1 MPRLNAEV
9 MSSALPPEELE
20 KRARR
25 FRAFQVIFVLT
36 YTGIVLD
43 VVTTALGY
51 RQTGASY
58 EQNPLGG
65 LLIGELG
72 WFGMLAVLTAISLIA
87 YVSCKII
94 QWSLGGSWARW
105 LNIALAVI
113 AAFRWIAVV
122 TAVLYLIQPGN

>member
-1 MPRLNAEV
+1 MPHLTAEAV
-9 MSSALPPEELE
+9 MPALPPEELE

-43 VVTTALGY
+43 IVTTALGY
-51 RQTGASY
+51 RVTGAAY

-65 LLIGELG
+65 LLIGDLG
-72 WFGMLAVLTAISLIA
+72 WLGLLAVLTVFSLIA
-87 YVSCKII
+87 YVSCKVI

-105 LNIALAVI
+105 LNIAFAVLAT
-113 AAFRWIAVV
+113 FRWIAVV
-122 TAVLYLIQPGN
+122 TAVLYLLQSGK

>member
-1 MPRLNAEV
+1 MPHLTAEV
-9 MSSALPPEELE
+9 MTSALPPEELE

-25 FRAFQVIFVLT
+25 FRAFQVIFVLA

-51 RQTGASY
+51 RQAGATY

-72 WFGMLAVLTAISLIA
+72 WFGMLAVLTAMSLIA